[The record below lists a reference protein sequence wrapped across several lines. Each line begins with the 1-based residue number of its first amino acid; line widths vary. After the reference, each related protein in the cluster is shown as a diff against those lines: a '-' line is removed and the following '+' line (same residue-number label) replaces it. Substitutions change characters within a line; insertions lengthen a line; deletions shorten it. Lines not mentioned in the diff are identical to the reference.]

1 MTEAERQFKAERG
14 GGNYGAGTKEMQVW
28 AAVGLARHI
37 CGSVHWNAACMLDWV
52 FLAKTLHAPV
62 NLPCHPFAAYWTP
75 AAVAFAIKLSPLLYG
90 CPALQE
96 RNYIARKE
104 AERLR
109 RELFDDALAKFR
121 KGKVE
126 EVGTIQQR

>member
-1 MTEAERQFKAERG
+1 MRLL
-14 GGNYGAGTKEMQVW
+14 AGLGLQDKDKVQV
-28 AAVGLARHI
+28 VE
-37 CGSVHWNAACMLDWV
+37 
-52 FLAKTLHAPV
+52 T
-62 NLPCHPFAAYWTP
+62 
-75 AAVAFAIKLSPLLYG
+75 
-90 CPALQE
+90 
-96 RNYIARKE
+96 RKE